1 VFPGE
6 TLSVIEFLN
15 IYGPHAFPT
24 SEMVTFMV
32 QGKNQFIKLGSTY
45 SNNKHWVEQF
55 FYVFEAWEVA
65 EFMAFEAFRSLR
77 MIEG

>member
-1 VFPGE
+1 
-6 TLSVIEFLN
+6 
-15 IYGPHAFPT
+15 
-24 SEMVTFMV
+24 MVTFMV

-45 SNNKHWVEQF
+45 SNNKHWAKQF

-65 EFMAFEAFRSLR
+65 EFVAFEALRSPR